1 MMLTLPELVD
11 LGELDGQIEQGYIS
25 VRKHPESEAL
35 VIYNYSKKAGY
46 ERAWNPTV
54 RNCRGLIVDH
64 VTDEVKARP
73 WPKFFNYEE
82 PGADTIKE
90 RSEEHTS
97 ELQSRGQLV
106 CRLTLGK
113 K

>member
-11 LGELDGQIEQGYIS
+11 LGELDGQIEQGHIN

-35 VIYNYSKKAGY
+35 VIYNSSKKSGN
-46 ERAWNPTV
+46 ERAWSAAG

-73 WPKFFNYEE
+73 WPKFSNYEE
-82 PGADTIKE
+82 PGEVTIMGWEKVAVQDKLDG
-90 RSEEHTS
+90 S
-97 ELQSRGQLV
+97 
-106 CRLTLGK
+106 LGIIYTAP
-113 K
+113 